1 MRKIPGYE
9 PRALQAMA
17 LGFAVGT
24 RGADHN
30 RSGAY
35 EVDFSGEAHRLKGDA
50 RTARLALATENRAAV
65 LDSLILCK
73 FLRGVFDD
81 FYSETA
87 DLLASVTGW
96 DCDAA
101 ELERVGHRIVDL
113 RKAFNIREG
122 WTPEEDTLPAR
133 FFAEPLTAGASAG
146 AQISRERLQEMIDS
160 YYSARGWTSTG
171 YLSVAT
177 LRSIAEDTYAEEGA

>member
-1 MRKIPGYE
+1 
-9 PRALQAMA
+9 
-17 LGFAVGT
+17 
-24 RGADHN
+24 
-30 RSGAY
+30 
-35 EVDFSGEAHRLKGDA
+35 
-50 RTARLALATENRAAV
+50 
-65 LDSLILCK
+65 
-73 FLRGVFDD
+73 
-81 FYSETA
+81 
-87 DLLASVTGW
+87 VTGW

-122 WTPEEDTLPAR
+122 WTPEEDTLPSR
-133 FFAEPLTAGASAG
+133 FFAEPLTTGASAG

-171 YLSVAT
+171 YLPEAT